1 METEQELTPQEYEHL
16 LAQYENSFKNLQ
28 EGQIIRGRVLAIT
41 PSEVIV
47 DIGYKSEGIIS
58 LSEFTDFS
66 GQVTIKQG
74 DPVDVLLER
83 TEDQNGY
90 VVLSK
95 DKAEKMKVWDDVE
108 KSYRSGSTVRG
119 RVIDRIK
126 GGLAVDIG
134 VKAFLPG
141 SLVDVKP
148 VKNLEALRGKDLD
161 FKVISVDKKRGNI
174 VLSRKA
180 VVEVEQE
187 ARKKETLQLLEEG
200 RVLRGTVKNLT
211 DYGAFVDL
219 GGLDGL
225 LHVTD
230 MSWGRVNHPS
240 DLVKVADEIEVVVLK
255 FDRETERVSL
265 GTKQLTEDPW
275 AHVPEKYPA
284 GSRVT
289 GRITNVTDYGAF
301 VELEGGVEGLV
312 HVSEMS
318 WSKKIKNPAKVV
330 SPGDTVEA
338 IVSDVNPEARRISL
352 SLKDTLPD
360 PWESV
365 TQKFAVGSRV
375 AGKVR
380 NLTDFGAFVELE
392 EGVDG
397 LVHVSDM
404 SWTRR
409 IKHPSEVLKKG
420 DDVEAIIT
428 SIDQENRRISLSIK
442 EFQPNDWQAFKE
454 KHQPG
459 DLVEGVV
466 SRVADFG
473 VFVQIEGLVE
483 GLMHVSETPLARGQK
498 PQDHYKEGDAVRARI
513 LRVEDA
519 EMKVGL
525 SGINLD
531 EAAPVAHGDA
541 AAEAVETAPAAEPAP
556 VVLRRCGRRG
566 RRPEE
571 EAGPQEGRRKRDQGV
586 AGRPRSCSAGPRGD
600 TDDDEG
606 RIDRARGG
614 GDGRDQE
621 AGRGD
626 RGHRVRSHRP
636 FVEGGPEDRVAGV
649 RLLPTSGARGADGPQ
664 SQDGREGLRPREED
678 PLFQAG
684 QGAEGTDQ
692 PVMPDVLFAPWRYE
706 YLVSDKQTGCIFCE
720 AAASHDDD
728 GSLVV
733 FRGKRVFVLLNRYP
747 YTNGHVMVAPYAH
760 EAWFS
765 DSGSETLSELISV
778 VATAQ
783 KILVSAYATDGLN
796 VGVNF
801 GSAAGAGVAS
811 HYHVHVV
818 PRWAGDTNFMTV
830 TAGVRVVPEDL
841 AVSRRRLAPLFQEAR
856 A

>member
-1 METEQELTPQEYEHL
+1 MRLSDLREGTAHPMGADQRKEGGRETEPMETEQELTPQEYQHL

-28 EGQIIRGRVLAIT
+28 EGQIIRGRVLTIT

-47 DIGYKSEGIIS
+47 DIGYKSEGMIP

-66 GQVTIKQG
+66 GQITIKAG

-95 DKAEKMKVWDDVE
+95 DKAEKMKVWDEVE

-200 RVLRGTVKNLT
+200 RVLHGTVKNLT

-240 DLVKVADEIEVVVLK
+240 DLVKVGDEIEVVVLK

-265 GTKQLTEDPW
+265 GTKQLTDDPW

-284 GSRVT
+284 GSRVK
-289 GRITNVTDYGAF
+289 GRVTNVTDYGAF

-365 TQKFAVGSRV
+365 AEKYAVGTRV
-375 AGKVR
+375 SGKVR
-380 NLTDFGAFVELE
+380 NLTDFGAFVEIE
-392 EGVDG
+392 EGIDG

-420 DDVEAIIT
+420 DDVEAMIT
-428 SIDQENRRISLSIK
+428 SVDQDNRRISLSIK
-442 EFQPNDWQAFKE
+442 EFQPNDWQAFKD
-454 KHQPG
+454 KHQAG
-459 DLVEGVV
+459 EIVEGIVT
-466 SRVADFG
+466 RVADFG

-483 GLMHVSETPLARGQK
+483 GLMHVSETTLERGQK
-498 PQDHYKEGDAVRARI
+498 PQDHYKEGDPVRARI
-513 LRVEDA
+513 LRIEDP

-525 SGINLD
+525 SGLNLD
-531 EAAPVAHGDA
+531 
-541 AAEAVETAPAAEPAP
+541 AEPAP
-556 VVLRRCGRRG
+556 AEAEAPQAQVAQAAAPE
-566 RRPEE
+566 PEE
-571 EAGPQEGRRKRDQGV
+571 AAPKKKRSRKK
-586 AGRPRSCSAGPRGD
+586 A
-600 TDDDEG
+600 DD
-606 RIDRARGG
+606 
-614 GDGRDQE
+614 
-621 AGRGD
+621 
-626 RGHRVRSHRP
+626 
-636 FVEGGPEDRVAGV
+636 
-649 RLLPTSGARGADGPQ
+649 
-664 SQDGREGLRPREED
+664 
-678 PLFQAG
+678 
-684 QGAEGTDQ
+684 
-692 PVMPDVLFAPWRYE
+692 
-706 YLVSDKQTGCIFCE
+706 
-720 AAASHDDD
+720 AAK
-728 GSLVV
+728 G
-733 FRGKRVFVLLNRYP
+733 
-747 YTNGHVMVAPYAH
+747 
-760 EAWFS
+760 
-765 DSGSETLSELISV
+765 
-778 VATAQ
+778 
-783 KILVSAYATDGLN
+783 
-796 VGVNF
+796 
-801 GSAAGAGVAS
+801 
-811 HYHVHVV
+811 
-818 PRWAGDTNFMTV
+818 
-830 TAGVRVVPEDL
+830 
-841 AVSRRRLAPLFQEAR
+841 
-856 A
+856 

>member
-1 METEQELTPQEYEHL
+1 METEQELSPQEYEHL
-16 LAQYENSFKNLQ
+16 LAQYEDSFRNLQ
-28 EGQIIRGRVLAIT
+28 EGQIIRGRVIGIT

-47 DIGYKSEGIIS
+47 DIGYKSEGIIAV
-58 LSEFTDFS
+58 SEFTDFS
-66 GQVTIKQG
+66 GNVTVKEG
-74 DPVDVLLER
+74 DAVDVLLER

-95 DKAEKMKVWDDVE
+95 DKAEKMKVWDEVE

-148 VKNLEALRGKDLD
+148 IKNLESLRGKDFD

-187 ARKKETLQLLEEG
+187 AKKRETLQLLEEG

-240 DLVKVADEIEVVVLK
+240 DLVKVGDEIDVVVLK

-275 AHVPEKYPA
+275 SHVPEKYPA

-289 GRITNVTDYGAF
+289 GRVTNVTDYGAF
-301 VELEGGVEGLV
+301 VELEQGVEGLV

-318 WSKKIKNPAKVV
+318 WSKKVKSPSKVV

-338 IVSDVNPEARRISL
+338 VVSDVNREARRISL

-360 PWESV
+360 PWEGV
-365 TQKFAVGSRV
+365 LAKYAVGSRV
-375 AGKVR
+375 SGKVR
-380 NLTDFGAFVELE
+380 NLTDFGAFVEIE
-392 EGVDG
+392 EGIDG

-404 SWTRR
+404 SWTKRV
-409 IKHPSEVLKKG
+409 KHPSEVLRKG

-442 EFQPNDWQAFKE
+442 EFQPNDWQTFRE

-466 SRVADFG
+466 TRVADFG

-483 GLMHVSETPLARGQK
+483 GLMHVSETPIPRGAK
-498 PQDHYKEGDAVRARI
+498 LGDHYREGDAVRARI
-513 LRVEDA
+513 LRIEDA

-525 SGINLD
+525 SGLNLEEPQASASGPAAPD
-531 EAAPVAHGDA
+531 TEAAPEAAPVKKKRSRKKADDSS
-541 AAEAVETAPAAEPAP
+541 AEA
-556 VVLRRCGRRG
+556 
-566 RRPEE
+566 
-571 EAGPQEGRRKRDQGV
+571 
-586 AGRPRSCSAGPRGD
+586 
-600 TDDDEG
+600 
-606 RIDRARGG
+606 
-614 GDGRDQE
+614 
-621 AGRGD
+621 
-626 RGHRVRSHRP
+626 
-636 FVEGGPEDRVAGV
+636 
-649 RLLPTSGARGADGPQ
+649 
-664 SQDGREGLRPREED
+664 
-678 PLFQAG
+678 
-684 QGAEGTDQ
+684 
-692 PVMPDVLFAPWRYE
+692 
-706 YLVSDKQTGCIFCE
+706 
-720 AAASHDDD
+720 
-728 GSLVV
+728 
-733 FRGKRVFVLLNRYP
+733 
-747 YTNGHVMVAPYAH
+747 
-760 EAWFS
+760 
-765 DSGSETLSELISV
+765 
-778 VATAQ
+778 
-783 KILVSAYATDGLN
+783 
-796 VGVNF
+796 
-801 GSAAGAGVAS
+801 
-811 HYHVHVV
+811 
-818 PRWAGDTNFMTV
+818 
-830 TAGVRVVPEDL
+830 
-841 AVSRRRLAPLFQEAR
+841 
-856 A
+856 

>member
-1 METEQELTPQEYEHL
+1 MPGENDKGGRQAEPMQTEEELSPQEYEHL

-58 LSEFTDFS
+58 LAEFTDFS
-66 GQVTIKQG
+66 GNVTVHEG
-74 DPVDVLLER
+74 DAVDVLLER

-95 DKAEKMKVWDDVE
+95 DKAEKMKVWDEVE
-108 KSYRSGSTVRG
+108 RSYRSGSTVRG

-148 VKNLEALRGKDLD
+148 VKNLESLRGKELD

-180 VVEVEQE
+180 VVEIEQE
-187 ARKKETLQLLEEG
+187 ARKRETLQLLEEG
-200 RVLRGTVKNLT
+200 RVLRGVVKNLT

-240 DLVKVADEIEVVVLK
+240 DLVKVGDEIEVVVLK

-275 AHVPEKYPA
+275 SHVPERYPP

-289 GRITNVTDYGAF
+289 GRVSNVTDYGAF
-301 VELEGGVEGLV
+301 VELEEGVEGLV

-318 WSKKIKNPAKVV
+318 WSKKVKNPSKVV
-330 SPGDTVEA
+330 SPGDSVEA

-365 TQKFAVGSRV
+365 LEKYTVGSRV
-375 AGKVR
+375 QGKVR
-380 NLTDFGAFVELE
+380 NLTDFGAFVEIE

-404 SWTRR
+404 SWTKR

-442 EFQPNDWQAFKE
+442 EFQPNDWQTFKE
-454 KHQPG
+454 KHQVG
-459 DLVEGVV
+459 DVVEGVV
-466 SRVADFG
+466 TRVADFG
-473 VFVQIEGLVE
+473 VFVQMDSLVE
-483 GLMHVSETPLARGQK
+483 GLMHVSETGLPRGSK
-498 PQDHYKEGDAVRARI
+498 PQEHFHEGDSIKAKI
-513 LRVEDA
+513 LRIDDA

-525 SGINLD
+525 SATSAQPQAD
-531 EAAPVAHGDA
+531 AEPVSTASAEPALAEHN
-541 AAEAVETAPAAEPAP
+541 AAEPTAAEPAAAKP
-556 VVLRRCGRRG
+556 
-566 RRPEE
+566 
-571 EAGPQEGRRKRDQGV
+571 
-586 AGRPRSCSAGPRGD
+586 
-600 TDDDEG
+600 
-606 RIDRARGG
+606 
-614 GDGRDQE
+614 
-621 AGRGD
+621 
-626 RGHRVRSHRP
+626 
-636 FVEGGPEDRVAGV
+636 
-649 RLLPTSGARGADGPQ
+649 
-664 SQDGREGLRPREED
+664 
-678 PLFQAG
+678 
-684 QGAEGTDQ
+684 
-692 PVMPDVLFAPWRYE
+692 
-706 YLVSDKQTGCIFCE
+706 
-720 AAASHDDD
+720 AAAEPPPAEEPAPKK
-728 GSLVV
+728 
-733 FRGKRVFVLLNRYP
+733 KRSRKK
-747 YTNGHVMVAPYAH
+747 T
-760 EAWFS
+760 
-765 DSGSETLSELISV
+765 DET
-778 VATAQ
+778 
-783 KILVSAYATDGLN
+783 
-796 VGVNF
+796 
-801 GSAAGAGVAS
+801 AAK
-811 HYHVHVV
+811 
-818 PRWAGDTNFMTV
+818 
-830 TAGVRVVPEDL
+830 E
-841 AVSRRRLAPLFQEAR
+841 
-856 A
+856 

>member
-1 METEQELTPQEYEHL
+1 MKAEKDKGGRETESMEMDQEMTPQEYEHL

-28 EGQIIRGRVLAIT
+28 EGQIIRGRVLTVT

-47 DIGYKSEGIIS
+47 DIGYKSEGMIPV
-58 LSEFTDFS
+58 SEFTDFS
-66 GQVTIKQG
+66 GNVMVKPG
-74 DPVDVLLER
+74 DAVDVLLER

-95 DKAEKMKVWDDVE
+95 DKAEKMKVWDEVE

-148 VKNLEALRGKDLD
+148 VKNLESLRGKDLD

-187 ARKKETLQLLEEG
+187 AKKKETLQLLEEG
-200 RVLRGTVKNLT
+200 RVLRGVVKNLT

-240 DLVKVADEIEVVVLK
+240 DLVKVGDEIDVVVLK

-275 AHVPEKYPA
+275 SHVPERYPT

-301 VELEGGVEGLV
+301 VELEEGVEGLV

-318 WSKKIKNPAKVV
+318 WSKKVKNPSKVV

-338 IVSDVNPEARRISL
+338 IVSDVNRDARRISL

-365 TQKFAVGSRV
+365 VEKYAIGSRV
-375 AGKVR
+375 SGKVR
-380 NLTDFGAFVELE
+380 NLTDFGAFVEIE

-404 SWTRR
+404 SWTKR

-442 EFQPNDWQAFKE
+442 EFQPNDWQTFKDRF
-454 KHQPG
+454 QAG
-459 DLVEGVV
+459 DVVNGVV
-466 SRVADFG
+466 TRVADFG

-483 GLMHVSETPLARGQK
+483 GLMHVSETPVERGEK
-498 PQDHYKEGDAVRARI
+498 PQEHYKEGDPVRARI
-513 LRVEDA
+513 LRIEDA

-525 SGINLD
+525 SGQNVEAGAPAEAPAATAASEAT
-531 EAAPVAHGDA
+531 EAAGSP
-541 AAEAVETAPAAEPAP
+541 EAVAEAPAAEPAGA
-556 VVLRRCGRRG
+556 VAAEAA
-566 RRPEE
+566 PEAAP
-571 EAGPQEGRRKRDQGV
+571 AGEPEPAVKKK
-586 AGRPRSCSAGPRGD
+586 
-600 TDDDEG
+600 
-606 RIDRARGG
+606 
-614 GDGRDQE
+614 
-621 AGRGD
+621 
-626 RGHRVRSHRP
+626 RVRKK
-636 FVEGGPEDRVAGV
+636 
-649 RLLPTSGARGADGPQ
+649 
-664 SQDGREGLRPREED
+664 
-678 PLFQAG
+678 
-684 QGAEGTDQ
+684 AEG
-692 PVMPDVLFAPWRYE
+692 
-706 YLVSDKQTGCIFCE
+706 
-720 AAASHDDD
+720 
-728 GSLVV
+728 
-733 FRGKRVFVLLNRYP
+733 
-747 YTNGHVMVAPYAH
+747 
-760 EAWFS
+760 
-765 DSGSETLSELISV
+765 
-778 VATAQ
+778 ATP
-783 KILVSAYATDGLN
+783 KS
-796 VGVNF
+796 
-801 GSAAGAGVAS
+801 
-811 HYHVHVV
+811 
-818 PRWAGDTNFMTV
+818 
-830 TAGVRVVPEDL
+830 
-841 AVSRRRLAPLFQEAR
+841 
-856 A
+856 

>member
-1 METEQELTPQEYEHL
+1 
-16 LAQYENSFKNLQ
+16 
-28 EGQIIRGRVLAIT
+28 V
-41 PSEVIV
+41 
-47 DIGYKSEGIIS
+47 
-58 LSEFTDFS
+58 SEFTDFS
-66 GQVTIKQG
+66 GNVMVKPG
-74 DPVDVLLER
+74 DAVDVLLER

-95 DKAEKMKVWDDVE
+95 DKAEKMKVWDEVE

-148 VKNLEALRGKDLD
+148 VKNLESLRGKDLD

-187 ARKKETLQLLEEG
+187 AKKKETLQLLEEG

-240 DLVKVADEIEVVVLK
+240 DLVKVGDEIDVVVLK

-265 GTKQLTEDPW
+265 GTKQLTDDPW
-275 AHVPEKYPA
+275 SHVPDRYPT

-289 GRITNVTDYGAF
+289 GRVTNVTDYGAF
-301 VELEGGVEGLV
+301 VELEEGVEGLV

-318 WSKKIKNPAKVV
+318 WSKKVKNPSKVV

-338 IVSDVNPEARRISL
+338 IVSDVNRDARRISL

-365 TQKFAVGSRV
+365 VEKYQIGSRV
-375 AGKVR
+375 NGKVR
-380 NLTDFGAFVELE
+380 NLTDFGAFVEIE

-404 SWTRR
+404 SWTKR

-442 EFQPNDWQAFKE
+442 EFQPNDWQTFKD
-454 KHQPG
+454 KYQAG
-459 DLVEGVV
+459 DVVEGIVT
-466 SRVADFG
+466 RVADFG

-483 GLMHVSETPLARGQK
+483 GLMHVSETPVGRGEK
-498 PQDHYKEGDAVRARI
+498 PQDHYKEGDPLRARI
-513 LRVEDA
+513 LRIEDA

-525 SGINLD
+525 SGQGVEPAAPAPPAAEGEA
-531 EAAPVAHGDA
+531 EAAPAVVEASA
-541 AAEAVETAPAAEPAP
+541 PAPAPEAPVEAIAEAAPA
-556 VVLRRCGRRG
+556 
-566 RRPEE
+566 
-571 EAGPQEGRRKRDQGV
+571 
-586 AGRPRSCSAGPRGD
+586 
-600 TDDDEG
+600 
-606 RIDRARGG
+606 
-614 GDGRDQE
+614 
-621 AGRGD
+621 
-626 RGHRVRSHRP
+626 
-636 FVEGGPEDRVAGV
+636 
-649 RLLPTSGARGADGPQ
+649 
-664 SQDGREGLRPREED
+664 
-678 PLFQAG
+678 
-684 QGAEGTDQ
+684 
-692 PVMPDVLFAPWRYE
+692 
-706 YLVSDKQTGCIFCE
+706 E
-720 AAASHDDD
+720 AAAAPVETSA
-728 GSLVV
+728 GEGEAVV
-733 FRGKRVFVLLNRYP
+733 KKKRTRKKAEDA
-747 YTNGHVMVAPYAH
+747 APK
-760 EAWFS
+760 S
-765 DSGSETLSELISV
+765 
-778 VATAQ
+778 
-783 KILVSAYATDGLN
+783 
-796 VGVNF
+796 
-801 GSAAGAGVAS
+801 
-811 HYHVHVV
+811 
-818 PRWAGDTNFMTV
+818 
-830 TAGVRVVPEDL
+830 
-841 AVSRRRLAPLFQEAR
+841 
-856 A
+856 

>member
-1 METEQELTPQEYEHL
+1 MPGEKHKGGRETEPMETEQELTAQEYEHL
-16 LAQYENSFKNLQ
+16 LAQYEDSFKNLQ

-47 DIGYKSEGIIS
+47 DIGYKSEGIIP

-95 DKAEKMKVWDDVE
+95 DKAEKMKVWDEVE
-108 KSYRSGSTVRG
+108 RSYRSGSTVRG

-148 VKNLEALRGKDLD
+148 VKNLESLRGKDLD

-240 DLVKVADEIEVVVLK
+240 DLVKVGDEIDVVVLK

-275 AHVPEKYPA
+275 AHVPERYPA

-289 GRITNVTDYGAF
+289 GRVTNVTDYGAF
-301 VELEGGVEGLV
+301 VELEDGVEGLV

-318 WSKKIKNPAKVV
+318 WSKKIKNPSKVV

-365 TQKFAVGSRV
+365 AAKYQVGSRV

-380 NLTDFGAFVELE
+380 NLTDFGAFVEIE
-392 EGVDG
+392 EGIDG

-409 IKHPSEVLKKG
+409 VKHPSEVLRKG

-428 SIDQENRRISLSIK
+428 SIDQDNRRISLSIK
-442 EFQPNDWQAFKE
+442 EFQPNDWQAFKD

-459 DLVEGVV
+459 DVVEGTVT
-466 SRVADFG
+466 RVADFG
-473 VFVQIEGLVE
+473 VFVQIEGMVE

-498 PQDHYKEGDAVRARI
+498 PQEHYKEGDPVRARI
-513 LRVEDA
+513 LRIEDA

-525 SGINLD
+525 SGLNVE
-531 EAAPVAHGDA
+531 EASSA
-541 AAEAVETAPAAEPAP
+541 AATATPVPDGQPLESAEPAP
-556 VVLRRCGRRG
+556 AT
-566 RRPEE
+566 E
-571 EAGPQEGRRKRDQGV
+571 EAAPKKKRTRKK
-586 AGRPRSCSAGPRGD
+586 
-600 TDDDEG
+600 
-606 RIDRARGG
+606 
-614 GDGRDQE
+614 
-621 AGRGD
+621 
-626 RGHRVRSHRP
+626 
-636 FVEGGPEDRVAGV
+636 
-649 RLLPTSGARGADGPQ
+649 AD
-664 SQDGREGLRPREED
+664 
-678 PLFQAG
+678 
-684 QGAEGTDQ
+684 
-692 PVMPDVLFAPWRYE
+692 
-706 YLVSDKQTGCIFCE
+706 E
-720 AAASHDDD
+720 AA
-728 GSLVV
+728 
-733 FRGKRVFVLLNRYP
+733 
-747 YTNGHVMVAPYAH
+747 T
-760 EAWFS
+760 E
-765 DSGSETLSELISV
+765 
-778 VATAQ
+778 
-783 KILVSAYATDGLN
+783 
-796 VGVNF
+796 
-801 GSAAGAGVAS
+801 
-811 HYHVHVV
+811 
-818 PRWAGDTNFMTV
+818 
-830 TAGVRVVPEDL
+830 
-841 AVSRRRLAPLFQEAR
+841 
-856 A
+856 

>member
-1 METEQELTPQEYEHL
+1 METEQELTPQEYQHL

-28 EGQIIRGRVLAIT
+28 EGQIIRGRVLTIT

-47 DIGYKSEGIIS
+47 DIGYKSEGMIP

-66 GQVTIKQG
+66 GQVTIKAG

-95 DKAEKMKVWDDVE
+95 DKAEKMKVWDEVE

-200 RVLRGTVKNLT
+200 RVLHGTVKNLT

-240 DLVKVADEIEVVVLK
+240 DLVKVGDEIEVVVLK

-265 GTKQLTEDPW
+265 GTKQLTDDPW

-289 GRITNVTDYGAF
+289 GRVTNVTDYGAF

-365 TQKFAVGSRV
+365 AEKYAVGTRV
-375 AGKVR
+375 SGKVR
-380 NLTDFGAFVELE
+380 NLTDFGAFVEIE
-392 EGVDG
+392 EGIDG

-420 DDVEAIIT
+420 DDVEAMIT
-428 SIDQENRRISLSIK
+428 SVDQDNRRISLSIK
-442 EFQPNDWQAFKE
+442 EFQPNDWQAFKD
-454 KHQPG
+454 KHQAG
-459 DLVEGVV
+459 EIIEGVV
-466 SRVADFG
+466 TRVADFG

-483 GLMHVSETPLARGQK
+483 GLMHVSETPLERGQK
-498 PQDHYKEGDAVRARI
+498 PQDHYKEGDPVRARI
-513 LRVEDA
+513 LRIEDP

-525 SGINLD
+525 SGLNLD
-531 EAAPVAHGDA
+531 AEPPAAEAQAPQAEIAQAAAPEPEEAAPKKKRSRKKADDA
-541 AAEAVETAPAAEPAP
+541 A
-556 VVLRRCGRRG
+556 
-566 RRPEE
+566 
-571 EAGPQEGRRKRDQGV
+571 KR
-586 AGRPRSCSAGPRGD
+586 
-600 TDDDEG
+600 
-606 RIDRARGG
+606 
-614 GDGRDQE
+614 
-621 AGRGD
+621 
-626 RGHRVRSHRP
+626 
-636 FVEGGPEDRVAGV
+636 
-649 RLLPTSGARGADGPQ
+649 
-664 SQDGREGLRPREED
+664 
-678 PLFQAG
+678 
-684 QGAEGTDQ
+684 
-692 PVMPDVLFAPWRYE
+692 
-706 YLVSDKQTGCIFCE
+706 
-720 AAASHDDD
+720 
-728 GSLVV
+728 
-733 FRGKRVFVLLNRYP
+733 
-747 YTNGHVMVAPYAH
+747 
-760 EAWFS
+760 
-765 DSGSETLSELISV
+765 
-778 VATAQ
+778 
-783 KILVSAYATDGLN
+783 
-796 VGVNF
+796 
-801 GSAAGAGVAS
+801 
-811 HYHVHVV
+811 
-818 PRWAGDTNFMTV
+818 
-830 TAGVRVVPEDL
+830 
-841 AVSRRRLAPLFQEAR
+841 
-856 A
+856 